1 MDNSHSDTHLL
12 TVPQRELKVYKFK
25 APAFLKKL
33 TNTYFKRTQLED
45 LHDLKKRIRQLKKK
59 YKSKETNMSFN
70 LEGYMWD
77 KQKGMENNKERAG
90 ARQDTS
96 NLHTDNAHHIN
107 GGGGHHLNERLEVGH
122 ISMISED
129 KLKQKGNQFVREYMP
144 DKIKKLKNRNIGQ
157 VHIDLS
163 S

>member
-1 MDNSHSDTHLL
+1 MNNRELDNSHSDPHLL

-25 APAFLKKL
+25 APAFLRKL
-33 TNTYFKRTQLED
+33 TNTYFKRTQFED

-77 KQKGMENNKERAG
+77 KQKGKESIKEKAG

-96 NLHTDNAHHIN
+96 NMHTDNAHHIH
-107 GGGGHHLNERLEVGH
+107 GGGHHLNGKQEVGH
-122 ISMISED
+122 MSMISED
-129 KLKQKGNQFVREYMP
+129 KLKQMGDQFMR
-144 DKIKKLKNRNIGQ
+144 
-157 VHIDLS
+157 
-163 S
+163 